1 MLSVGAFPHDSAD
14 LPLADPGRMCNTTP
28 TGPLRASEPG
38 GSARA
43 DDLHRFAPAR
53 LADPSSPAS
62 SPDPPAQ
69 LGSRRSSGLRE
80 CRSVS
85 EIVT

>member
-53 LADPSSPAS
+53 LADPSSPALL
-62 SPDPPAQ
+62 PDPPAQ
-69 LGSRRSSGLRE
+69 PGSRWSPGLRE
-80 CRSVS
+80 CRSVR
-85 EIVT
+85 EHVT